1 MTQWLGVPM
10 GFCLLDIKKQVIEI
24 INAEEGVKKKECPYT
39 VGGNVKW
46 YSRYGKQYGGSLK
59 KPELTY
65 DSAFTF
71 LSIYLGNTLIRKDT
85 GTPMFTVVLL
95 KYSI

>member
-1 MTQWLGVPM
+1 M

-46 YSRYGKQYGGSLK
+46 YSCYGKQYGGSLK